1 MKVVKYDNSFYRVI
15 STKNGC
21 LKLSTIKV
29 ETLEKSGKAELLER
43 FSNEELM
50 QMILDRLEEKKNA

>member
-1 MKVVKYDNSFYRVI
+1 MKVVKYDNSFYQVI

-21 LKLSTIKV
+21 LKLSPLNI

-50 QMILDRLEEKKNA
+50 QMIIDRLEERNNA

>member
-1 MKVVKYDNSFYRVI
+1 MKVVKYGNSFYQVI

-21 LKLSTIKV
+21 LKLSPLNI
-29 ETLEKSGKAELLER
+29 ETLEKRGKNELLEQ

-50 QMILDRLEEKKNA
+50 QMIIDRLEERNNA

>member
-1 MKVVKYDNSFYRVI
+1 MKVVKYDNSFYQVI

-21 LKLSTIKV
+21 LKLSPIKV
-29 ETLEKSGKAELLER
+29 ETLEKRGKNELLEQ

-50 QMILDRLEEKKNA
+50 QMIIDRLEEKKNA

>member
-1 MKVVKYDNSFYRVI
+1 MKAVKYDNSFYQVI

-21 LKLSTIKV
+21 LKLSPLNI

-50 QMILDRLEEKKNA
+50 QMIIDRLEEKK

>member
-1 MKVVKYDNSFYRVI
+1 MKVVKYDNSFYQVI

-21 LKLSTIKV
+21 LKLTPLNI
-29 ETLEKSGKAELLER
+29 ETLEKSGKNELLER

-50 QMILDRLEEKKNA
+50 QMIIDRLEERNNA

>member
-1 MKVVKYDNSFYRVI
+1 MKVVKYDNSFYQVI

-21 LKLSTIKV
+21 LKLSPINI
-29 ETLEKSGKAELLER
+29 ETLEKRGKNELLER

-50 QMILDRLEEKKNA
+50 QMIIDRLEEKKNA

>member
-1 MKVVKYDNSFYRVI
+1 MKVVKYNNSFYQVI

-21 LKLSTIKV
+21 LKLSPLNI
-29 ETLEKSGKAELLER
+29 ETLEKRGKDEFLEQ

-50 QMILDRLEEKKNA
+50 QTIIDRLEERNNA

>member
-1 MKVVKYDNSFYRVI
+1 MKVVKYDNSFYQVI

-21 LKLSTIKV
+21 LKLSPIKV
-29 ETLEKSGKAELLER
+29 ETLEKRGKNELLEQ

-50 QMILDRLEEKKNA
+50 QMIIDRLEERNNA

>member
-1 MKVVKYDNSFYRVI
+1 MKVVKYDNSFYQVI

-21 LKLSTIKV
+21 LKLSPIKV
-29 ETLEKSGKAELLER
+29 ETLEKRGKNEFLEQ

-50 QMILDRLEEKKNA
+50 QKIIDRLEERNNA

>member
-1 MKVVKYDNSFYRVI
+1 MKVVKYDNSFYQVI

-21 LKLSTIKV
+21 LKLSPLNI
-29 ETLEKSGKAELLER
+29 ETLEKSGKNELLER

-50 QMILDRLEEKKNA
+50 QMIIDRLEERNNA